1 MKRLL
6 TSFTVLLLTGYW
18 LVATPSPTV
27 QTFIDTQPSLLLYAK
42 GGYFPLGRAP
52 VVDAIL
58 SSSFSFSA
66 FAQQTASQIDAST
79 DLYQMALECFTAVGI
94 PSPSLHLEAQGGH
107 NTFIGTV

>member
-42 GGYFPLGRAP
+42 GG
-52 VVDAIL
+52 
-58 SSSFSFSA
+58 
-66 FAQQTASQIDAST
+66 
-79 DLYQMALECFTAVGI
+79 
-94 PSPSLHLEAQGGH
+94 
-107 NTFIGTV
+107 